1 MTPIDRLVQYIRGRH
16 ETNQSFENLVENL
29 KQEEKKQ
36 MIGFYRWMLKTD
48 TADHAEEFFH
58 FSDEDMLE
66 QYLNGD
72 YGPGWRDLS
81 EPLEGE
87 PQDTDPVYRAFIED
101 DIIKEE
107 DK

>member
-1 MTPIDRLVQYIRGRH
+1 MTPIDRLVRYIRGRH

-36 MIGFYRWMLKTD
+36 MIGFHKWMLKTD

-58 FSDEDMLE
+58 YTDEDMLE
-66 QYLNGD
+66 VYLKG
-72 YGPGWRDLS
+72 R
-81 EPLEGE
+81 